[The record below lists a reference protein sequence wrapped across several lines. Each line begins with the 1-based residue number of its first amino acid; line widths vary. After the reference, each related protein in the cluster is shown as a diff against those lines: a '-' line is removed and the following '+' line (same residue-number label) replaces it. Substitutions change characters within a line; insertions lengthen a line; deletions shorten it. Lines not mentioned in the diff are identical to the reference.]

1 MHSIILSNCIALQF
15 IISFVIILRILNKNE
30 QHEARKRARTGAR
43 ERKRVPESGHT
54 REQREQSEQRYRRR
68 LRCCFDVGVA
78 ARSSFEQRKVK
89 ISFRCEHSTCA
100 DVSLPFTLSI
110 ANSQ

>member
-1 MHSIILSNCIALQF
+1 M
-15 IISFVIILRILNKNE
+15 
-30 QHEARKRARTGAR
+30 
-43 ERKRVPESGHT
+43 PESRHT

-68 LRCCFDVGVA
+68 LRCCLDVGVA

-100 DVSLPFTLSI
+100 DVFLPFTLSI